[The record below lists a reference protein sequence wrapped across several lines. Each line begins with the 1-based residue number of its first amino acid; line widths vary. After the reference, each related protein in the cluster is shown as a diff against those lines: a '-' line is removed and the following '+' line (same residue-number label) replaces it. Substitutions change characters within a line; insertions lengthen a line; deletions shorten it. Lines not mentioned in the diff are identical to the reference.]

1 MIPLIMVNAGEEV
14 TVGRVSGSPDIKKHL
29 EDLGFTAGTTVTVV
43 QTSGG
48 NMILKIRDSKLA
60 LTKEM
65 ASKIMVNP

>member
-1 MIPLIMVNAGEEV
+1 MIPLIMVNAGEVV

-29 EDLGFTAGTTVTVV
+29 EDLGFTPETQVTVV